1 MLFKFETM
9 ELEDG
14 FSILTI
20 TMDAQTKC
28 MINTD
33 DFFDEMSETIGKKY
47 KDFCRTC
54 NPSSTFYTIHGVF
67 DSIIKDIEEVINY
80 FNVLNDKIVSLDNE
94 METKEEE
101 DMATINN
108 NETVVENNMEV
119 VNMENLTIKDYTN
132 MVDAMAKEMKEK
144 VVKEANLSKEEINE
158 QIDEE
163 VKSFVADMGILGKK
177 VLQITGIPVYANRIG
192 VFCDKCRE
200 KNGIEGIFDC
210 ARELRKEF
218 LELIED
224 YKKTGKEDNFKKAIE
239 LEKLFGDD
247 QKQGAFGVLMRVF
260 FYIYYRIKNFFKN
273 TIQVNIDDNSIFG
286 KIIEGASLITG
297 LIVTGVKIVFSVI
310 GHIASF
316 VITTVTKTVVKLYDA
331 IKGVIDKIKNSVK
344 EHKASAAVTA

>member
-1 MLFKFETM
+1 MLINYETM

-20 TMDAQTKC
+20 TMDEQTKC

-54 NPSSTFYTIHGVF
+54 NPCSTFYTIHGVF
-67 DSIIKDIEEVINY
+67 DDIIKDIEEVINY
-80 FNVLNDKIVSLDNE
+80 FNVLNDKIVCLDNKV
-94 METKEEE
+94 ETEEE
-101 DMATINN
+101 KAMTNETINNATINGS
-108 NETVVENNMEV
+108 NEEV
-119 VNMENLTIKDYTN
+119 KDMDKLTIEDYAN
-132 MVDAMAKEMKEK
+132 MVDAMAKDMKEK
-144 VVKEANLSKEEINE
+144 VAKEANKSKEEINE

-177 VLQITGIPVYANRIG
+177 VLQITGLPVYANRIG
-192 VFCDKCRE
+192 VFCDNCRKE
-200 KNGIEGIFDC
+200 KGIEGVFNC

-218 LELIED
+218 MELIED
-224 YKKTGKEDNFKKAIE
+224 YKKTGKEENFKKAIE

-247 QKQGAFGVLMRVF
+247 QKQGAFGVLMRAF
-260 FYIYYRIKNFFKN
+260 FWIYYRIKNFFKN

-297 LIVTGVKIVFSVI
+297 LIVTGVQIVFSVV

-316 VITTVTKTVVKLYDA
+316 VITTVTKAVVKLYDA
-331 IKGVIDKIKNSVK
+331 IKCVIDKIKNTAK
-344 EHKASAAVTA
+344 EYKTSTVTA